1 MWPDCCGHLTDLNTA
16 KRMCQCTVEAIK
28 FFAQLSVAVKIEL
41 GLESHPLAKQPFLT
55 AFCKTHGPTKLE
67 ELGTW
72 QASILF
78 RILWPFFFVLYRGT
92 LG

>member
-1 MWPDCCGHLTDLNTA
+1 M
-16 KRMCQCTVEAIK
+16 
-28 FFAQLSVAVKIEL
+28 KIEIL
-41 GLESHPLAKQPFLT
+41 LESHPPVKLPFLT
-55 AFCKTHGPTKLE
+55 AFSKTNGRTKIE

-78 RILWPFFFVLYRGT
+78 KNPWRFFFVLYRGT